1 MSKKKILFCLITVCF
16 ITFYLPLKSADKS
29 EGEGSSNYL
38 NIRRYYLKWD
48 QGFEGSKG
56 YFKKI
61 LYSYLVEMIG
71 RDITTDYDYI
81 PEYFDK
87 VTYESRFRAGEWL
100 VITGVIA
107 NENIREIESF
117 RHKSGRNSQPGKG
130 LFSISGRI
138 KKFRLSDFS
147 EKRRVYLHLDD
158 MIIKIAEVT
167 NQ

>member
-1 MSKKKILFCLITVCF
+1 MSNKKIIFCLIAACF
-16 ITFYLPLKSADKS
+16 ILFYAPLKGADNS
-29 EGEGSSNYL
+29 PGEGNSNYL
-38 NIRRYYLKWD
+38 NLRRYYIKWD

-71 RDITTDYDYI
+71 RDITTDFDYI
-81 PEYFDK
+81 PEYFDRN
-87 VTYESRFRAGEWL
+87 TYESRFRSGEWL
-100 VITGVIA
+100 VITGTITG
-107 NENIREIESF
+107 ENIKEIDALRS
-117 RHKSGRNSQPGKG
+117 KLGRNSQPGKG

-158 MIIKIAEVT
+158 MKIKMAEVT

>member
-1 MSKKKILFCLITVCF
+1 MSNKKIIFCFAAACF
-16 ITFYLPLKSADKS
+16 LAFYLPLRGADKS
-29 EGEGSSNYL
+29 AGEGGSNYL

-48 QGFEGSKG
+48 RGFEGSKG

-81 PEYFDK
+81 PESYDRNTHK
-87 VTYESRFRAGEWL
+87 SRFRSGEWL
-100 VITGVIA
+100 VISGEVTG
-107 NENIREIESF
+107 ENIKEIDAF
-117 RHKSGRNSQPGKG
+117 RNKYGRNSQPGKG

-158 MIIKIAEVT
+158 MKIKMAEVKAD
-167 NQ
+167 

>member
-1 MSKKKILFCLITVCF
+1 MSNKKIIFSLISACF
-16 ITFYLPLKSADKS
+16 ILLCFPLKGADKS
-29 EGEGSSNYL
+29 PDEGGSNYL

-81 PEYFDK
+81 PESYDRN
-87 VTYESRFRAGEWL
+87 THESRFRSGEWL
-100 VITGVIA
+100 VITGTIGG
-107 NENIREIESF
+107 ENIKEIEAF
-117 RHKSGRNSQPGKG
+117 RSKFGRNSQPGKG

-158 MIIKIAEVT
+158 MKIKIAEAKI
-167 NQ
+167 